1 MQKTIDSFFKSAPA
15 PKSPN
20 PNSIP
25 KNFAVDDWLGDR
37 PDIRVEYSRGGSNQS
52 QFSSCGKSGLIGKEV
67 VRRPFSEDEKKMN
80 PEARPGKV
88 LNKKR
93 SYAQFYLE
101 LGQSDFL
108 LHTCTTCA
116 MKYAKGEVEDEKLH
130 STFHKNYTHGI
141 PFKGWR
147 HERLID
153 MNLAAGDRVVL
164 VLNTDPLA
172 QKNKIDEVVKRMEV
186 ELGDGWIFHE
196 ECKVYLYISSQRI
209 AGCLVAEPISKAY
222 KIIPCL
228 TNRSSGSTRLKEA
241 VSKPTKLQ
249 FGDVCF
255 QHEVSKRSP
264 AGRSSTDLN
273 MNFTGAMLCEEE
285 AVRAVCG
292 IRAIWVS
299 PSNRRKG
306 IATYLLDAV
315 RRSFC
320 DHSVL
325 EHSQLAF
332 SQPTSAGRALAS
344 SFAGTD
350 SFLVYKST

>member
-1 MQKTIDSFFKSAPA
+1 M
-15 PKSPN
+15 
-20 PNSIP
+20 
-25 KNFAVDDWLGDR
+25 
-37 PDIRVEYSRGGSNQS
+37 
-52 QFSSCGKSGLIGKEV
+52 
-67 VRRPFSEDEKKMN
+67 
-80 PEARPGKV
+80 
-88 LNKKR
+88 
-93 SYAQFYLE
+93 
-101 LGQSDFL
+101 
-108 LHTCTTCA
+108 
-116 MKYAKGEVEDEKLH
+116 
-130 STFHKNYTHGI
+130 
-141 PFKGWR
+141 
-147 HERLID
+147 RLVQV
-153 MNLAAGDRVVL
+153 VVL
-164 VLNTDPLA
+164 GLLVGSGKLLGGWDIENTGSPPNWY
-172 QKNKIDEVVKRMEV
+172 QKPWLICMIQKEYAAA
-186 ELGDGWIFHE
+186 ELCAWQRNFFHL
-196 ECKVYLYISSQRI
+196 VYLYISSQRI
-209 AGCLVAEPISKAY
+209 AGCLVAEPIRKAY

-255 QHEVSKRSP
+255 QREVSKRSP
-264 AGRSSTDLN
+264 AGRSSTDSN

-306 IATYLLDAV
+306 ITIYLLDVV

-320 DHSVL
+320 DDSVL

-350 SFLVYKST
+350 SFLVYKSA

>member
-25 KNFAVDDWLGDR
+25 KNFAVDDWLSDR
-37 PDIRVEYSRGGSNQS
+37 PDIRVEYSKGGSNHS

-67 VRRPFSEDEKKMN
+67 VHGPFSEDEKKMN
-80 PEARPGKV
+80 PEARSG
-88 LNKKR
+88 
-93 SYAQFYLE
+93 
-101 LGQSDFL
+101 
-108 LHTCTTCA
+108 
-116 MKYAKGEVEDEKLH
+116 
-130 STFHKNYTHGI
+130 
-141 PFKGWR
+141 KGWR

-153 MNLAAGDRVVL
+153 MNLAAGDRIVL

-222 KIIPCL
+222 KIIPCS

-249 FGDVCF
+249 FGNVCF
-255 QHEVSKRSP
+255 QREVSKQSP

-292 IRAIWVS
+292 IRAISVS

-306 IATYLLDAV
+306 IATCLLDAV

-320 DHSVL
+320 DDSVL